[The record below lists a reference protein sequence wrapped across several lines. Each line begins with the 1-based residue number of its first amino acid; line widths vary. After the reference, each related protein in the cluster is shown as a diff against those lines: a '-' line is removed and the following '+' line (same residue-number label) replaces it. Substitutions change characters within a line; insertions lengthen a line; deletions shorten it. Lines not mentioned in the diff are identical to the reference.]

1 MTYIHS
7 NSNKNVIGEEF
18 REYVEA
24 LFGDVLAKN
33 YFEKIS
39 TPMEEYTL
47 HVFQKYELIEGI
59 KDSFR
64 QIGYEAKVHNKFS
77 NVIITKPKGPFPLE
91 FEENMKEMIVDN
103 RAAEMIYQGSDIFIP
118 GVKRANKVKTGDI
131 IKVMNQEKTP
141 VAKAQALLDHHDMLV
156 KGKGVAARNLLSPF
170 KVPNLQ
176 NVGLDDF
183 PAYFQSLPAY
193 LTSINLEPEPNEKI
207 LDCCAAPGNKTIHLN
222 ELSKNKATII
232 AVDKS
237 KNRMQKLNK
246 KIAKYRLKNIQT
258 KVGDIVKLS
267 KSWSMKFDKI
277 LIDPPCS
284 SLGLRPRLVHNV
296 DVKLIKSIA
305 KYQKAILFACDKL
318 LKNNGTIIYSTCTIT
333 KEENEEII
341 HHAIENMN
349 YRIVEQNFVF
359 SEANISIANFVFPVQ
374 RFIPG
379 IDHTLGYFIA
389 KLQKSK
395 S

>member
-1 MTYIHS
+1 MTYIHP
-7 NSNKNVIGEEF
+7 NSNKNVSGKEF

-47 HVFQKYELIEGI
+47 HVFQEYGMVEGI
-59 KDSFR
+59 EESFR
-64 QIGYEAKVHNKFS
+64 QIGYETRVHNEFP
-77 NVIITKPKGPFPLE
+77 NVIITKPKGQFTLE

-118 GVKRANKVKTGDI
+118 GVKRANKVKINDI
-131 IKVMNQEKTP
+131 VKVINQEKIP
-141 VAKAQALLDHHDMLV
+141 VAKAQALLNHHDMLIQR
-156 KGKGVAARNLLSPF
+156 KGVAAKNLLSPF

-176 NVGLDDF
+176 QVGLDDF

-222 ELSKNKATII
+222 ELSKNRATII
-232 AVDKS
+232 AVDRS
-237 KNRMQKLNK
+237 RNRMQKLNE
-246 KIAKYRLKNIQT
+246 KIAKHRLKNIQT

-267 KSWSMKFDKI
+267 KSWDVKFDKI

-284 SLGLRPRLVHNV
+284 SLGLRPRLVHNI
-296 DVKLIKSIA
+296 DVKMIKSIA
-305 KYQKAILFACDKL
+305 KYQKAIFFACDKL
-318 LKNNGTIIYSTCTIT
+318 LKNNGTIVYSTCTVT

-341 HHAIENMN
+341 HHAIEDMD
-349 YRIVEQNFVF
+349 YRVVEQKFVF
-359 SEANISIANFVFPVQ
+359 SQTNISIADFAYPVQ

-379 IDHTLGYFIA
+379 IDNTLGYFIA